1 MTQKDFILASV
12 QPLRC
17 ILAKCLHYSRRI
29 QVWALLKVPVAYR
42 EGSSKLRHQNG
53 KMAQQVQGLGSVAKQ
68 QNMGQGQRKTRVVTR
83 AYQDPG
89 REKA

>member
-1 MTQKDFILASV
+1 MTQKDFILATV

-17 ILAKCLHYSRRI
+17 ILAKCPPYSRRI
-29 QVWALLKVPVAYR
+29 HVWALLKVPVAYG
-42 EGSSKLRHQNG
+42 EGSSELRHQGG
-53 KMAQQVQGLGSVAKQ
+53 KKAQQVQGLGSVAKQ
-68 QNMGQGQRKTRVVTR
+68 QNMGQGQRKTRVLTW